1 MALSCKSPV
10 VSPPVYL
17 EGGRVNAYERSEN
30 IIIILKVS
38 GYCQDGERV
47 GNEATVSTRLAAGGG
62 LVTSKLVFGVTRSDF
77 DGTADHVMKP
87 YDPPPRIASRR
98 SRRPIRWAMER
109 SRSNK
114 PLLPT
119 GLGPSTSTPDQLK
132 RPAAE

>member
-47 GNEATVSTRLAAGGG
+47 GNEATVSTRLAAGDG

-87 YDPPPRIASRR
+87 YDPPPRTASRLSRR
-98 SRRPIRWAMER
+98 SNRRALDG

-114 PLLPT
+114 LLLPT
-119 GLGPSTSTPDQLK
+119 GLGPTTSTPDLFN